1 MVQQIYG
8 HPVMWQGSV
17 PWSEPG
23 FVLYMSLFPFHFHL
37 IEILQLRGAYLKN
50 IFCRWIE
57 ATMRKPSAYSIWSE
71 LKPRSSYL
79 WFFSL
84 AVCFLG
90 QDPDLDFFDQNFQL
104 IEVMYLLTS
113 GQNIIYLSTSRQ
125 NWYLLFALQLL
136 EENPKSCDALLGR
149 GTAYAFLR
157 NLEIAITDF
166 SKVQM
171 PESKFLLLQGSS
183 SLLECIEIFISQ
195 GSCCNCCKSIIVTGW
210 KKLRFLEN
218 RHHILTD
225 SLCLC
230 TRQLRLIPRLE
241 RLGKDVDK
249 HVQPLEQPL
258 RFTCPS
264 PL

>member
-1 MVQQIYG
+1 M
-8 HPVMWQGSV
+8 
-17 PWSEPG
+17 
-23 FVLYMSLFPFHFHL
+23 
-37 IEILQLRGAYLKN
+37 GAYLKN

-57 ATMRKPSAYSIWSE
+57 ATMRKPSAYLIWSE

-90 QDPDLDFFDQNFQL
+90 QDPDLDFCDQSFEL

-113 GQNIIYLSTSRQ
+113 GLNVMYLSTSRQ

-157 NLEIAITDF
+157 NLEFAITDF

-183 SLLECIEIFISQ
+183 SLLECIETFISQ
-195 GSCCNCCKSIIVTGW
+195 GSCCNCC
-210 KKLRFLEN
+210 N
-218 RHHILTD
+218 R
-225 SLCLC
+225 
-230 TRQLRLIPRLE
+230 
-241 RLGKDVDK
+241 
-249 HVQPLEQPL
+249 
-258 RFTCPS
+258 
-264 PL
+264 